1 MTLKIV
7 KAKCMNCIRAC
18 GARIQVDGDMI
29 LKAEGDSSDPLTK
42 GYFCPMGSALPQ
54 IIYSSERLMH
64 PLKREGEKG
73 TGKWRKISWEE
84 ALSEIAN
91 RLGKLKD
98 GNNPEAFVLGLGNIP
113 VVTDPFTSGRFL
125 HEFGSPNRLTH
136 QHICGLSIN
145 FAALYTYG
153 WLILNGPELEN
164 SKCIVAWGCDPNISE
179 PRYLIKINEAL
190 SKGARLIVV
199 DPRLT
204 DMASKADVWLQ
215 VRPGTDGALALGM
228 LNVIISNNLYDDNF
242 VKHWTI
248 GFDKLCQYIQQWP
261 PDKVERITWVPS
273 ELIDKAAHMYAQS
286 ESSSIAIGSS
296 SLSQN
301 VNCFQ
306 ANRAIAILASVCGNI
321 DKPGGNVNYLSPL
334 GERSVA
340 TGQTD
345 GVLGKLS
352 DVQVRKRLGAERFR
366 ALAEKGFM
374 LSHPKAVWKAILLGK
389 PYPVEALFLIGM
401 NPLITFENSM
411 EVRRALMKLDFLA
424 VSELFMTPTAELAD
438 IVLPASHWSERED
451 IIDIQTRGWVFAQP
465 KVVEPPDECWS
476 DRKIIIELAKRLG
489 LEFWE
494 SEKEI
499 FNFRLEHLGI
509 TWEQLRKK
517 FAYERPVEYK
527 KHEKSGRLLTR
538 SGKVELYS
546 DILKDLGYDPLPSY
560 VEPPESP
567 ISAPELSGDYPL
579 VLTGHR
585 IPFYSHS
592 CYRNIANLHEMC
604 PDPFLE
610 IHPDTAKGLG
620 IRDGD
625 WVRIETVRGSI
636 KHKAKLTKKIQP
648 RVVSAPHGW
657 WYGYHD
663 GWKEVNIN
671 VLTGNEF
678 CDPHVGSPL
687 TRGLLCRVTKA

>member
-1 MTLKIV
+1 ML
-7 KAKCMNCIRAC
+7 
-18 GARIQVDGDMI
+18 
-29 LKAEGDSSDPLTK
+29 
-42 GYFCPMGSALPQ
+42 
-54 IIYSSERLMH
+54 
-64 PLKREGEKG
+64 
-73 TGKWRKISWEE
+73 
-84 ALSEIAN
+84 
-91 RLGKLKD
+91 
-98 GNNPEAFVLGLGNIP
+98 
-113 VVTDPFTSGRFL
+113 
-125 HEFGSPNRLTH
+125 
-136 QHICGLSIN
+136 
-145 FAALYTYG
+145 
-153 WLILNGPELEN
+153 
-164 SKCIVAWGCDPNISE
+164 WGCNPNISE
-179 PRYLIKINEAL
+179 PRYVVKINEAL
-190 SKGARLIVV
+190 SRGAKLIVI

-204 DMASKADVWLQ
+204 DMASRADVWLQ

-228 LNVIISNNLYDDNF
+228 LNVIINNNLYDDDF
-242 VKHWTI
+242 VKRWTI
-248 GFDKLCQYIQQWP
+248 GFDKLSKYIQQWP
-261 PDKVERITWVPS
+261 PEKVERITWVPS
-273 ELIDKAAHMYAQS
+273 ELIKKAAYMYAQNKA
-286 ESSSIAIGSS
+286 SSIAIGSS

-301 VNCFQ
+301 ANCFQ
-306 ANRAIAILASVCGNI
+306 ANRAIAILVSICGNI
-321 DKPGGNVNYLSPL
+321 DIPGGNVNYLSPL

-345 GVLGKLS
+345 RVFGKLS
-352 DVQVRKRLGAERFR
+352 DVQIRKRLGAESFR

-374 LSHPKAVWKAILLGK
+374 LSHPKAVWQAIILGR
-389 PYPVEALFLIGM
+389 PYPVEAMLLIGM
-401 NPLITFENSM
+401 NPLITFENAL
-411 EVRRALMKLDFLA
+411 EVRQALMKLDFLA

-465 KVVEPPDECWS
+465 QIVEPPDQCWS

-494 SEKEI
+494 YEKDI

-509 TWEQLRKK
+509 TWEQFKEK

-546 DILKDLGYDPLPSY
+546 DTLKDLGYDPLPSHI
-560 VEPPESP
+560 EPPESP
-567 ISAPELSGDYPL
+567 ISAPELSSDYPL
-579 VLTGHR
+579 ILTGSR
-585 IPFYSHS
+585 LSFYNHS
-592 CYRNIANLHEMC
+592 CYRNINSLREMC

-610 IHPDTAKGLG
+610 IHPDTAKELG

-636 KHKAKLTKKIQP
+636 KHKAKFTQGIHP
-648 RVVSAPHGW
+648 RVVSATHGW

-671 VLTGNEF
+671 VLTGNEV

-687 TRGLLCRVTKA
+687 TRGLLCRVMKA